1 MRAVR
6 NTEDG
11 VQVVEVAAPSTDGV
25 RVRVRSASICGSD
38 LHIVAMGP
46 LPFTLGHEFGGVLAD
61 GAPVA
66 VDPAVQC
73 GACDQCAAGAQNRC
87 RNIALRGFSADG
99 GLCDEVIVPPD
110 CLIPLP
116 PTLDVRDSALLEPA
130 AVAVHGLRVGGVRGD
145 ERVAVVG
152 GGAIGLLAAAA
163 ARRLG
168 CEVGVRARHD
178 AQRAAVE
185 RIGASNSVGGEYHV
199 VIEAAGSASSVADA
213 CELAAPGAR
222 VVLLGVWFSGDVPLP
237 GLASLAKELTVLPSV
252 ASNRHAGEFAEA
264 ASVLGSQPDL
274 VDALITH
281 RFGLDDTAEA
291 FRVATDRKAGAIKV
305 VIEP

>member
-11 VQVVEVAAPSTDGV
+11 VRVVDVAAPSTDGV

-38 LHIVAMGP
+38 LHMLAMGP

-87 RNIALRGFSADG
+87 RNIIVRGVSADG
-99 GLCDEVIVPPD
+99 GLCDEVIVPSE
-110 CLIPLP
+110 CIIPLP
-116 PTLDVRDSALLEPA
+116 PTLDVGESALLEPA
-130 AVAVHGLRVGGVRGD
+130 AIAVHGLRVGAVGGD

-163 ARRLG
+163 ARALG
-168 CEVGVRARHD
+168 CEVGVLARHD

-185 RIGASNSVGGEYHV
+185 RIGASNAVGGEYQV
-199 VIEAAGSASSVADA
+199 VIEAAGSPSSVADA
-213 CELAAPGAR
+213 CNLAAPGAR
-222 VVLLGVWFSGDVPLP
+222 VVLLGVWWTGDVPLP
-237 GLASLAKELTVLPSV
+237 GLVSLAKELTVVPS
-252 ASNRHAGEFAEA
+252 AGSNRHAGEFAQA
-264 ASVLGSQPDL
+264 ASLLGSQPDL
-274 VDALITH
+274 VDALVTH
-281 RFGLDDTAEA
+281 RFGLDDAAQA
-291 FRVATDRKAGAIKV
+291 FRVAADRKAGAIKV
-305 VIEP
+305 VLEP